1 MRDPHVAAIIK
12 GLFEQQDPFAHFGS
26 LMGYKHHHW
35 TAVSLGLITG
45 ETNHEQL
52 TDAGRLYYETR
63 NLKDL
68 PPGRANNWCLVRGDD
83 DNVTRG
89 VKS

>member
-1 MRDPHVAAIIK
+1 MKDTHVAAIIK
-12 GLFEQQDPFAHFGS
+12 GLVEQQDPFAHFGS
-26 LMGYKHHHW
+26 LLGYGHHRE

-45 ETNHEQL
+45 ETHHEQL
-52 TDAGRLYYETR
+52 TNAGRAYYETR

-83 DNVTRG
+83 DNVTKG
-89 VKS
+89 PKS

>member
-1 MRDPHVAAIIK
+1 MRDAHIAAIIK
-12 GLFEQQDPFAHFGS
+12 GLVEQQDPYAHFGS
-26 LMGYKHHHW
+26 LMGYGHNRA

-52 TDAGRLYYETR
+52 TDAGRAYYEAR

-68 PPGRANNWCLVRGDD
+68 PSGRANNWCLVRGDD
-83 DNVTRG
+83 DKVTKG
-89 VKS
+89 VK

>member
-1 MRDPHVAAIIK
+1 MKDPHVAAIIK
-12 GLFEQQDPFAHFGS
+12 GLVEQQDPFAHFGS
-26 LMGYKHHHW
+26 LLGYGYHHGM
-35 TAVSLGLITG
+35 AVSLGLITG
-45 ETNHEQL
+45 EIHHEQL
-52 TDAGRLYYETR
+52 TDAGRAYYETR

-68 PPGRANNWCLVRGDD
+68 PGSRANNWCLVRGED

>member
-1 MRDPHVAAIIK
+1 MKDAHVAAIIK
-12 GLFEQQDPFAHFGS
+12 GLVEQQDPFVHFGS
-26 LMGYKHHHW
+26 LIGYGHHRA

-45 ETNHEQL
+45 ETHHEQL
-52 TDAGRLYYETR
+52 TDAGRAYYEAR

-68 PPGRANNWCLVRGDD
+68 PPGRANNWGLVRGDD

-89 VKS
+89 VK

>member
-12 GLFEQQDPFAHFGS
+12 GLVEQQDPCAHFGS
-26 LMGYKHHHW
+26 LMGYGYHRA

-45 ETNHEQL
+45 ETHHEQL
-52 TDAGRLYYETR
+52 TDAGIAYYEAR

-68 PPGRANNWCLVRGDD
+68 PLGRANNWCLVRGDD
-83 DNVTRG
+83 DKVTRG
-89 VKS
+89 VK